1 MNILY
6 YMAKIHSVVYL
17 LYKNAYVKRD
27 EFKEIKIPLVSS
39 DVVSKS
45 AWIFLPAVNFF
56 ATRHAIE
63 LSRKGTGLKL
73 HNFS

>member
-1 MNILY
+1 M
-6 YMAKIHSVVYL
+6 HSVVYL
-17 LYKNAYVKRD
+17 LYKNAYVKHD

-39 DVVSKS
+39 DVILKS

-56 ATRHAIE
+56 ATCQEIE
-63 LSRKGTGLKL
+63 LSREGTGLKL